1 MLELLHKALLALAA
15 GFSELVFASSAAHQ
29 LLYRTLTGYHGD
41 DRLLSL
47 GIHLG
52 CFVALLV
59 ICQKRIQELRSE
71 KKLAGRAKRRRGR
84 QPNQAA
90 LMDIRILNAASITI
104 LLGFLAYRKIAG
116 QNFGLIHVA
125 VFLTV
130 NGVILFL
137 PRLFSLGNK
146 NGYSFTQFDGTLM
159 GLAGFLGMIPGFSR
173 LGCMYS
179 VGIMRGA
186 SKSYALDLSV
196 MLSIPAI
203 GALLSFDAY
212 DCFFKGGNVTG
223 IQLLSILVVA
233 LMAYIGAFMAIGLMR
248 LICNRATAVGFA
260 YYSCGLSVFML
271 LIYLFVA

>member
-1 MLELLHKALLALAA
+1 MLELLHKALLALVA

-29 LLYRTLTGYHGD
+29 LLYRTLTGYHGAD
-41 DRLLSL
+41 QPLSL

-59 ICQKRIQELRSE
+59 SCQKRIKQLRSE
-71 KKLAGRAKRRRGR
+71 KKLASRAKHRRGR
-84 QPNQAA
+84 QPDQAS
-90 LMDIRILNAASITI
+90 LMDIRILNAAAITI
-104 LLGFLAYRKIAG
+104 LLGFLAYRKIAE
-116 QNFGLIHVA
+116 QNFGLFYVA
-125 VFLTV
+125 VFLAV

-173 LGCMYS
+173 IGCMYS
-179 VGIMRGA
+179 VGVMRGA
-186 SKSYALDLSV
+186 SKNYALDLSV
-196 MLSIPAI
+196 LLSIPAI
-203 GALLSFDAY
+203 GALLSFDVY

-223 IQLLSILVVA
+223 IQLLGILVAA
-233 LMAYIGAFMAIGLMR
+233 LMAYIGAFIAIGLMR
-248 LICNRATAVGFA
+248 FICNRATAVGFA
-260 YYSCGLSVFML
+260 CYSCGLSVFML

>member
-29 LLYRTLTGYHGD
+29 LLYRTLTGYRGD

-71 KKLAGRAKRRRGR
+71 KKLEGRAKRRRGR

-146 NGYSFTQFDGTLM
+146 NGYSFTQLDGTLM

-248 LICNRATAVGFA
+248 FICNRATAVGFA